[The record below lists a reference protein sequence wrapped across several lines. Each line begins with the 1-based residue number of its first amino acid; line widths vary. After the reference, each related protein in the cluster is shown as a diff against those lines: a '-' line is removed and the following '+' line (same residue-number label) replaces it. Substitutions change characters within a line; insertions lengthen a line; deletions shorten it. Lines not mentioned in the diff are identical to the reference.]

1 MLYNDI
7 ILINYSIK
15 KPVFVWYENIKLS
28 LLNLIQTIPSYAEIY
43 YKLCKGENR
52 YEKNKTA

>member
-15 KPVFVWYENIKLS
+15 KLVFVWYENIKLS
-28 LLNLIQTIPSYAEIY
+28 LLNLIQTISSYAEIY
-43 YKLCKGENR
+43 YKLCEGENR
-52 YEKNKTA
+52 HEKNKTA